1 MKWSEKPFRNKKNHA
16 LPSNMF
22 KLPALPSPGANT
34 NELADFAELLAW
46 QNDSISMR
54 EIIAYLGRLS
64 ENDFNEGVD
73 DEDDRSADA
82 LDDVMTEIDR
92 RSKSCLSGYPFYL
105 DMEGTVIRHKND
117 DKSPQ
122 ADIYRYLLLSTR
134 LNMAKDKVQDGID
147 GTSILEE
154 VAAVILRCYL
164 GEKRAKSFVFG
175 TANSGRFEDKIN
187 ELCREIGEGGRFCHV
202 DPSPVKANDDKLDA
216 VAWVPFTDGRP
227 GKIVIFCQCKTG
239 SNWQDQITQLQPEAF
254 LKRWT
259 SHRTYVLNPIRAFCI
274 SECPDTTRW
283 EGIASYA
290 GLLFDR
296 LRIVDFLYEISED
309 LITKVRCWNTGAS
322 ATAKRAIT

>member
-1 MKWSEKPFRNKKNHA
+1 MKWSEKPFHNKKNHA
-16 LPSNMF
+16 LLSNMF
-22 KLPALPSPGANT
+22 KLPALPSSGANT
-34 NELADFAELLAW
+34 SELADFAELLAW

-105 DMEGTVIRHKND
+105 DMKGTVIRHKTD

-175 TANSGRFEDKIN
+175 TANSGKFEDKVN
-187 ELCREIGEGGRFCHV
+187 ELCRKIGEGGAFSPI
-202 DPSPVKANDDKLDA
+202 DSGPVKAKDDKLDA
-216 VAWVPFTDGRP
+216 VAWVPFTDGRSS
-227 GKIVIFCQCKTG
+227 KIVIFCQCKTG
-239 SNWQDQITQLQPEAF
+239 SSWQDQITQLQPETF
-254 LKRWT
+254 LSCWT
-259 SHRTYVLNPIRAFCI
+259 SQRIYALKPISAFCI
-274 SECPDTTRW
+274 SDCPDTTRW
-283 EGIASYA
+283 
-290 GLLFDR
+290 
-296 LRIVDFLYEISED
+296 
-309 LITKVRCWNTGAS
+309 K
-322 ATAKRAIT
+322 K